1 MLLCPPPPPNEKKK
15 NKKPE
20 AVIIV
25 VMGGMLGAHV
35 RGIMLTRRVGELWE
49 DGGRGLRGH
58 GLHLPAQM
66 GVHVGCTKDRRVP

>member
-1 MLLCPPPPPNEKKK
+1 MLLCPPPPPNKKKK

-49 DGGRGLRGH
+49 DGGEGSERAWAP
-58 GLHLPAQM
+58 PA
-66 GVHVGCTKDRRVP
+66 GSDGSTCRVYQG